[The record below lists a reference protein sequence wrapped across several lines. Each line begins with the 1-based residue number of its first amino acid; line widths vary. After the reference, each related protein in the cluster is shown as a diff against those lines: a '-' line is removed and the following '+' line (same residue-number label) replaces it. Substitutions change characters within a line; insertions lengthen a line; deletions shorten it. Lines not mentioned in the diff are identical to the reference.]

1 MSRRALIVFDKSIGR
16 CRDEHWSLSRGA
28 LVVVG
33 GSLNTCDV
41 EPTLHIDTL
50 TTYIVNQ
57 QRTPIVYIRK
67 ESDAIVIGE
76 LQQ

>member
-1 MSRRALIVFDKSIGR
+1 MSIGALVVVDRSIGR

-57 QRTPIVYIRK
+57 QCTPIVFIRK